1 MSTTAAL
8 DVDPLEEHLLASLR
22 ALEPSAALRTAPPE
36 VEEIWRAQVDSR
48 QADYAARWLQQHG
61 RSFYTIGSAGH
72 ESNAAV
78 ALALRV
84 DDPAL
89 LHYRSGAFYL
99 ARAAQAELDG
109 LRDIMLGVVAAAV
122 EPIAGGRH
130 KVFGRKELAILPM
143 TSTIA
148 SHLPRA
154 VGMALAIDRA
164 ARLGVPSP
172 WQADAI
178 VLCSFGD
185 ASVNHATA
193 QAALNTTA
201 QIAFQGLPLPLLFV
215 CEDNGLGISVP
226 SPAGWVESALTSR
239 PEIRY
244 EVAYGHDPAEVLG
257 VASELADWV
266 RAQRRPAVLHL
277 RTVRY
282 LSHAGADAE
291 MAYRTPQA
299 IRADYERD
307 PILGTARWLVS
318 AGRATGEELATD
330 YLAARDEVRELA
342 LEVAA
347 LPQMTSA
354 EQVVAPLAPR
364 SPGVVAERARR
375 VHLAAD
381 EPLTLAQAVNAG
393 LAAVLER
400 HPNALLFGED
410 IAVKGGVYGVTR
422 GLHAR
427 FGAGRVFD
435 TLLDET
441 SILGLALGSAV
452 SGFLPIPEIQYLAYL
467 HNAEDQL
474 RGEAATL
481 QFFSQRAYRNG
492 MVIRIAG
499 YGYQRGFGGHF
510 HNDDAV
516 GVLRDIP
523 GLVIASPAR
532 PDDAA
537 AMLVTCAESA
547 VVDGSVCV
555 FLEPIALY
563 HARDLHDEGD
573 EGWVAAL
580 TDEHVPVGSARTYL
594 DGGDLTIVTWANG
607 LHLSLR
613 VARAAASSA
622 ESALESSTCAGSH
635 RSRSRTS
642 CARRTRPVACSSSTR
657 RAARGGV
664 SEGVIA
670 ELVDAGFA
678 GRIARVDEQGFV
690 RPARRRRT
698 ARPRLRGRD
707 RGGRA
712 RAGRRLADL
721 RAAREEDELSAG
733 PVGRAAD
740 LLHDIAVRD
749 ERGLGPRRARGSA
762 ASSRTSAP
770 RRRGRRR
777 SSGR

>member
-1 MSTTAAL
+1 MRRSR
-8 DVDPLEEHLLASLR
+8 LR
-22 ALEPSAALRTAPPE
+22 
-36 VEEIWRAQVDSR
+36 
-48 QADYAARWLQQHG
+48 
-61 RSFYTIGSAGH
+61 
-72 ESNAAV
+72 
-78 ALALRV
+78 LRV

-99 ARAAQAELDG
+99 ARASQAGVDG
-109 LRDIMLGVVAAAV
+109 LRDVMLGVVAAAV

-130 KVFGRKELAILPM
+130 KVFGRKELAVLPM

-148 SHLPRA
+148 SQLPRA
-154 VGMALAIDRA
+154 VGMAIAIDRA
-164 ARLGVPSP
+164 ARLGVAGP
-172 WQADAI
+172 WKTDA
-178 VLCSFGD
+178 VVMCSFGD
-185 ASVNHATA
+185 ASLNHATA

-201 QIAFQGLPLPLLFV
+201 QCTFQGLPVPLLLV

-226 SPAGWVESALTSR
+226 SPAGWVESALTAR
-239 PEIRY
+239 PELRY
-244 EVAYGHDPAEVLG
+244 EVAYGNDPSEVLG
-257 VASELADWV
+257 VTAELAAWV
-266 RAQRRPAVLHL
+266 RERRRPAILHL

-291 MAYRTPQA
+291 IAYRTPQA

-318 AGRATGEELATD
+318 AGRASGEELADD
-330 YLAARDEVRELA
+330 YLAARDEARELA
-342 LEVAA
+342 LEVTA

-354 EQVVAPLAPR
+354 EQVMAPLAPR
-364 SPGVVAERARR
+364 SPAVVAEKAGR
-375 VHLAAD
+375 VHLADD
-381 EPLTLAQAVNAG
+381 EPLTLAQGINAG

-441 SILGLALGSAV
+441 SILGLALGAAV

-492 MVIRIAG
+492 MVLRIAG

-523 GLVIASPAR
+523 GVVIASPAR

-547 VVDGSVCV
+547 VVDGTVCV

-563 HARDLHDEGD
+563 HSRDLHEDGD
-573 EGWVAAL
+573 DGWVAAL
-580 TDEHVPVGSARTYL
+580 TDEHVPAGAARTYL
-594 DGGDLTIVTWANG
+594 EGGDLTIVTWANG
-607 LHLSLR
+607 LQLSLR
-613 VARAAASSA
+613 VARN
-622 ESALESSTCAGSH
+622 LEQQGVRARVLDLRWLAPLPVEDILREANATG
-635 RSRSRTS
+635 RVLVVDET
-642 CARRTRPVACSSSTR
+642 RRT
-657 RAARGGV
+657 GGV
-664 SEGVIA
+664 SEGILA
-670 ELVDAGFA
+670 ELVDAGFD
-678 GRIARVDEQGFV
+678 GRMARVTSKDSFV
-690 RPARRRRT
+690 P
-698 ARPRLRGRD
+698 LGD
-707 RGGRA
+707 
-712 RAGRRLADL
+712 
-721 RAAREEDELSAG
+721 AARLVLVSEEEIE
-733 PVGRAAD
+733 AAA
-740 LLHDIAVRD
+740 LQLVRD
-749 ERGLGPRRARGSA
+749 V
-762 ASSRTSAP
+762 
-770 RRRGRRR
+770 
-777 SSGR
+777 